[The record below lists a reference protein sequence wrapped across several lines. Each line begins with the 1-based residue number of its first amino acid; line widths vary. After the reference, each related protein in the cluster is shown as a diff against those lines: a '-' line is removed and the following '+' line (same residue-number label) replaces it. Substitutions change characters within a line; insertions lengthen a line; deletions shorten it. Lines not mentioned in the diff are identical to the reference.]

1 MAKGDVF
8 RRVGIVKRFCEMIG
22 PLGAVM
28 CAVVCLGL
36 PVVSGTLGVAGM
48 NFLRD
53 DRLLIPFEFLCSGAV
68 LWTFERGRQVH
79 GRLIAVWLAFVAT
92 GTLFGSMF
100 LAGIH
105 SKSAVL
111 FASIVLAAAT
121 ALNQVFLK
129 RCPCTPNHPAAPR
142 THR

>member
-8 RRVGIVKRFCEMIG
+8 RRAGIVKRFCEMFV

-48 NFLRD
+48 DVLRD
-53 DRLLIPFEFLCSGAV
+53 DRLLIPFEVLCCVAC

-79 GRLIAVWLAFVAT
+79 GVHPSMARIRSSRNAPGIDVPYGHSLRSRRAVRMYRSDSGD
-92 GTLFGSMF
+92 GTQSS
-100 LAGIH
+100 I
-105 SKSAVL
+105 SKEML
-111 FASIVLAAAT
+111 L
-121 ALNQVFLK
+121 
-129 RCPCTPNHPAAPR
+129 HP
-142 THR
+142 

>member
-1 MAKGDVF
+1 MAKAHVF
-8 RRVGIVKRFCEMIG
+8 GRVGIVKRFCEMIG

-53 DRLLIPFEFLCSGAV
+53 DRLLIPFEFLCSGAF

-79 GRLIAVWLAFVAT
+79 GRLIVVLLAFVAA
-92 GTLFGSMF
+92 GTLLGSMF
-100 LAGIH
+100 VTGIR
-105 SKSAVL
+105 SKAAVL
-111 FASIVLAAAT
+111 FACIVLTAAT

-129 RCPCTPNHPAAPR
+129 RCPCIPNHPRSPKD
-142 THR
+142 